1 MNTGGAFA
9 SAWIPAESDRMRKFR
24 DTSGLLG
31 TTISPSRN
39 GQSKLFFSPAV
50 CTTSAVRLGLGFRQ
64 HLWRHGGHTPQKSH
78 EFSDAR
84 PPENVYSPPPP
95 CMYTIGGCPP
105 EPRPAPVQSS
115 VHAEHDHLVFSKTVY
130 YPVYNR
136 PLQPY
141 MTNLSAPWVLR
152 PIPRTRPAPGK
163 CIQPPPPL
171 HTIHACPPVPR
182 PILCLCR
189 AMQSTSEHDHLVF
202 SKTIHSKATVVYA
215 AYMTSISA
223 PVDFRPRSTEPA
235 ANVYST
241 PRSAYNN
248 SLPVLAPVLSC
259 VHADH
264 DHRAATGMPRQ
275 PWLTNPSPCAVIV
288 A

>member
-163 CIQPPPPL
+163 CIQPPPLAYNTCLP
-171 HTIHACPPVPR
+171 ARAPANPVF
-182 PILCLCR
+182 
-189 AMQSTSEHDHLVF
+189 MQSNAEHIRARPSGIQQDHPLQ
-202 SKTIHSKATVVYA
+202 S
-215 AYMTSISA
+215 
-223 PVDFRPRSTEPA
+223 
-235 ANVYST
+235 
-241 PRSAYNN
+241 N
-248 SLPVLAPVLSC
+248 SSLCC
-259 VHADH
+259 VHDQH
-264 DHRAATGMPRQ
+264 ISTRGLPSQIHRASGKCIQHPPFCVQ
-275 PWLTNPSPCAVIV
+275 
-288 A
+288 